1 MCENVFD
8 ENMLKTL
15 AKAWKG
21 CPSLQCS
28 KIHLSVKTPSSSS
41 SVSNHRRDIVDESF
55 GVFNLT
61 NYIKKLIYPIGL
73 TFTDLKGFDIESLI
87 LVNSKLLDTSIN
99 FYTRFNLYK
108 QNRLI
113 EGCQE
118 FKGSNSRGFVF
129 RNQDPRSN
137 DIYEFFFNLKSKQK
151 EKFILKKKSFV
162 LNTVKNQLKIFFNI
176 NITL

>member
-1 MCENVFD
+1 M
-8 ENMLKTL
+8 
-15 AKAWKG
+15 
-21 CPSLQCS
+21 
-28 KIHLSVKTPSSSS
+28 
-41 SVSNHRRDIVDESF
+41 
-55 GVFNLT
+55 
-61 NYIKKLIYPIGL
+61 
-73 TFTDLKGFDIESLI
+73 
-87 LVNSKLLDTSIN
+87 LDTSIN